1 MRKAISSGSRLEA
14 DYAYSRAV
22 ADGDWV
28 FVAGTT
34 GMNYETGDIPDD
46 VAAQAELAFRTIE
59 RILAEADASIG
70 DTVRVQYTLTD
81 AADLPAL
88 APVMHRWFD
97 KVRPAATAVIAG
109 LVDPRMKIEIE
120 VTVRKRTAS

>member
-1 MRKAISSGSRLEA
+1 MRRTISSGSGLEA
-14 DYAYSRAV
+14 DYAFSRAV
-22 ADGDWV
+22 VDGDWV

-34 GMNYETGDIPDD
+34 GMNYATGEMPDEA
-46 VAAQAELAFRTIE
+46 AAQAEQAFRNIE
-59 RILAEADASIG
+59 RILAEAGASIG

-109 LVDPRMKIEIE
+109 LIDPRMKIEIE
-120 VTVRKRTAS
+120 VTVRRSASS

>member
-1 MRKAISSGSRLEA
+1 MRRTISSGSQLEA
-14 DYAYSRAV
+14 DYAFSRAV
-22 ADGDWV
+22 VDGDWV

-34 GMNYETGDIPDD
+34 GMNYDTGEMPDD
-46 VAAQAELAFRTIE
+46 AEAQAEQTFRNIA
-59 RILAEADASIG
+59 RVLDEAGASID

-81 AADLPAL
+81 ASDLPAL

-120 VTVRKRTAS
+120 VTVRKRAAS

>member
-1 MRKAISSGSRLEA
+1 MRRTISSGSRLEA
-14 DYAYSRAV
+14 DYAFSRALV
-22 ADGDWV
+22 DGDWV

-34 GMNYETGDIPDD
+34 GMDYDTGEMPDD
-46 VAAQAELAFRTIE
+46 AAAQAEQAFRNIE
-59 RILAEADASIG
+59 RILNEADASIG

-88 APVMHRWFD
+88 QPVLHRWFD
-97 KVRPAATAVIAG
+97 TVRPAATAVIAG

-120 VTVRKRTAS
+120 VTVRKRATP

>member
-1 MRKAISSGSRLEA
+1 MRKTVSSGSRLEA

-22 ADGDWV
+22 VDGDWV

-34 GMNYETGDIPDD
+34 GMNYDTGEMPDD
-46 VAAQAELAFRTIE
+46 AAEQAEQAFRNIE
-59 RILAEADASIG
+59 RVLAEAGASLD
-70 DTVRVQYTLTD
+70 DTARVQYTVTD
-81 AADLPAL
+81 AAHMAAA
-88 APVMHRWFD
+88 APVLKRRFD

-120 VTVRKRTAS
+120 VTVRKRSAR

>member
-1 MRKAISSGSRLEA
+1 MRRTISSGSRLEA
-14 DYAYSRAV
+14 DFAYSRAV
-22 ADGDWV
+22 VDGDWV

-34 GMNYETGDIPDD
+34 GMDYETGEMPDD
-46 VAAQAELAFRTIE
+46 VAEQAEQTFRNIE
-59 RILAEADASIG
+59 RVLNEAGASID

-97 KVRPAATAVIAG
+97 KARPAATAVIAG

-120 VTVRKRTAS
+120 VTVRRNADS

>member
-1 MRKAISSGSRLEA
+1 MRRTISSGSRLEA
-14 DYAYSRAV
+14 DYAFSRAV
-22 ADGDWV
+22 VDGDWV

-34 GMNYETGDIPDD
+34 GMDYGTGEISDD
-46 VAAQAELAFRTIE
+46 VAEQAEQTFRNIQ
-59 RILAEADASIG
+59 RVLDEAGASIG

-88 APVMHRWFD
+88 EPVMHRWFD
-97 KVRPAATAVIAG
+97 TVRPAATAVIAG

-120 VTVRKRTAS
+120 VTVRKRTDT

>member
-1 MRKAISSGSRLEA
+1 MRKKISSGSQLEA

-22 ADGDWV
+22 VDGDWV

-34 GMNYETGDIPDD
+34 GMNYETGEMANDA
-46 VAAQAELAFRTIE
+46 VEQAEQAFRNIE
-59 RILAEADASIG
+59 RILAEADASID

-81 AADLPAL
+81 AGDLPAL
-88 APVMHRWFD
+88 APAMHRWLG
-97 KVRPAATAVIAG
+97 KARPAATAVIAG

-120 VTVRKRTAS
+120 VTVRRNAVS